1 MVLNLKSHPL
11 VSYFIK
17 EILMRL
23 VHKKVVISINSLQW
37 VIICFLCIQEFY
49 VISVSL
55 YDSPQL
61 V

>member
-1 MVLNLKSHPL
+1 MR
-11 VSYFIK
+11 
-17 EILMRL
+17 EI
-23 VHKKVVISINSLQW
+23 HKKVVISINSLQW
-37 VIICFLCIQEFY
+37 VIICFLCIQEFS

>member
-1 MVLNLKSHPL
+1 MVLDVKSHPL
-11 VSYFIK
+11 VQYFIK
-17 EILMRL
+17 ETLMRE

-37 VIICFLCIQEFY
+37 VIICFLYIQEFS

>member
-37 VIICFLCIQEFY
+37 VIICFLCIQEFS

>member
-1 MVLNLKSHPL
+1 MVLDVESHPL

-17 EILMRL
+17 ETLMRE
-23 VHKKVVISINSLQW
+23 VHKKVVISINLLQW
-37 VIICFLCIQEFY
+37 VIICFLCIQEFS
-49 VISVSL
+49 VISVFL